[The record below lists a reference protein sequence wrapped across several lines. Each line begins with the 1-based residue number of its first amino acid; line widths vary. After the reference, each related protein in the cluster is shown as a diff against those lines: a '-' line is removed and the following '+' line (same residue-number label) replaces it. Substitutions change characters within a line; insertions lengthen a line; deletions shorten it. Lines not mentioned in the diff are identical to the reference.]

1 MHGVKKCYCSCLM
14 QRVLPENQRDI
25 ANIYLGETW
34 IKNKQTELR
43 ADM

>member
-1 MHGVKKCYCSCLM
+1 M
-14 QRVLPENQRDI
+14 QRVLPENRGNI
-25 ANIYLGETW
+25 ANIYLGKMW